1 VIMGSNLITMPLLN
15 IPTTLDDAR
24 RRVYDHVTPAGYEL
38 PISRITSALLD
49 PRIVDSVKY
58 RTLRGKMSN
67 ANVLR
72 DDLWA

>member
-1 VIMGSNLITMPLLN
+1 MGNNLITVPLLN
-15 IPTTLDDAR
+15 VPTTLDDAR

-49 PRIVDSVKY
+49 PRVVNSIKY
-58 RTLRGKMSN
+58 RTRNGQITN
-67 ANVLR
+67 ANVFR